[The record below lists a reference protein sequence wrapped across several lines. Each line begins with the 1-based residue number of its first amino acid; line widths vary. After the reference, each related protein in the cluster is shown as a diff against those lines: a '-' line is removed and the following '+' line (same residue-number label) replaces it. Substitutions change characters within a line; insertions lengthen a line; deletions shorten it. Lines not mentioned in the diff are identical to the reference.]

1 MGVLAEAY
9 IKETV
14 DGRAEVRN
22 WTEKNLL
29 PVFLRE
35 NFYYEMTILGT
46 TIILMEIIG
55 EIPGIDTL
63 KKHIRRVESLANHQ
77 IVLLFKN
84 ITRYRRKSLIE
95 NRIPFIIENGQI
107 YLPFIGLDLKK
118 APENIQTEIK
128 QFTASAQ
135 MAYLYFLYHKNEVV
149 NMTEF
154 AERMGLSKMTASRA
168 LNDLYHANLITCE
181 IGGQTGRSKKYSRI
195 PDPEYYLIGRS
206 CLKNPVMKI
215 VYTKTEPPGSLTAG
229 IDALAQLSMLND
241 PGYPVRAMSRDEF
254 NKQKIE
260 IITNMDL
267 VKDVQL
273 IKLELWDYDP
283 KQLSDSDHVDLLSLY
298 ASLAENNDERI
309 EQALNE
315 VLQDEPWYMA

>member
-135 MAYLYFLYHKNEVV
+135 MAYLYFLYHKN
-149 NMTEF
+149 
-154 AERMGLSKMTASRA
+154 
-168 LNDLYHANLITCE
+168 
-181 IGGQTGRSKKYSRI
+181 
-195 PDPEYYLIGRS
+195 
-206 CLKNPVMKI
+206 
-215 VYTKTEPPGSLTAG
+215 
-229 IDALAQLSMLND
+229 
-241 PGYPVRAMSRDEF
+241 
-254 NKQKIE
+254 
-260 IITNMDL
+260 
-267 VKDVQL
+267 
-273 IKLELWDYDP
+273 
-283 KQLSDSDHVDLLSLY
+283 
-298 ASLAENNDERI
+298 
-309 EQALNE
+309 
-315 VLQDEPWYMA
+315 